1 MFNLRLN
8 EVSFFLF
15 LFFVIVTFSLDDGY
29 LIYADLSKGCWSMDK
44 KLLEIIGY

>member
-8 EVSFFLF
+8 GVSFFLF

-29 LIYADLSKGCWSMDK
+29 LIYADLSKEWSMDK